1 MKSDGVSQGSYPACP
16 SSSSKPRE
24 TVSQQGCG
32 LSVFTC
38 PKVGRDTRTWNY
50 DRAGLGASH
59 WRGITRPAAY
69 PRARPQRWRRTS
81 STVKV
86 KLHQSAVEVMAGWH
100 RADGPERPRSQRL
113 AAVRSLSVAAVCTVA
128 DCGIGKT

>member
-38 PKVGRDTRTWNY
+38 PKVGRDTRTCNY
-50 DRAGLGASH
+50 DRAGAWRVPLARHHKACRLPASTASALASH
-59 WRGITRPAAY
+59 
-69 PRARPQRWRRTS
+69 
-81 STVKV
+81 KF
-86 KLHQSAVEVMAGWH
+86 HCQSQAPPIGGGGHGW
-100 RADGPERPRSQRL
+100 L
-113 AAVRSLSVAAVCTVA
+113 A
-128 DCGIGKT
+128 